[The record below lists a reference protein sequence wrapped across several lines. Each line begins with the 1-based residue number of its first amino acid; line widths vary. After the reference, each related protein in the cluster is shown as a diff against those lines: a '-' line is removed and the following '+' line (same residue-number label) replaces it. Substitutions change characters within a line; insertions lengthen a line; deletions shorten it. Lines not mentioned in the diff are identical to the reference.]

1 MVQFSGLFANYTY
14 YQRSTEI
21 FNFCRHLYHSYHYK
35 SLYKGFPNTTAI
47 GFSLSFFLCFTRVF
61 TIEMWHT
68 NKNSICGDYV
78 PLSLLFQDLK
88 RPCNY
93 FFFFIKAQFLTV
105 KKSLEIYL
113 LIFINLTVAVFSF
126 IPRLIGYEDL
136 QAICSYL
143 FRATYIYFPFFFF
156 PVTSMS
162 QESILLS
169 LLPCTSCHQVFVYM
183 NEPKSFFLPY
193 KQSPLSQPFLT
204 WKVLQTLK
212 VPLLDWFQSSLINVY
227 LVGWSPNLDTV
238 LCMCLTSAE

>member
-1 MVQFSGLFANYTY
+1 MSHRGNILSPEGSNHMVQFSGLFANYTY

-156 PVTSMS
+156 PCDIHESGVNTVVFTS
-162 QESILLS
+162 L
-169 LLPCTSCHQVFVYM
+169 H
-183 NEPKSFFLPY
+183 FLP
-193 KQSPLSQPFLT
+193 SG
-204 WKVLQTLK
+204 
-212 VPLLDWFQSSLINVY
+212 I
-227 LVGWSPNLDTV
+227 
-238 LCMCLTSAE
+238 CIHE